1 MKLREEHLFSKQLQY
16 LLPVSPCFALT
27 LLGTVSSLF
36 AVSFQRMEQD
46 SPDAEVQVQDAPLT
60 YAAHCLGDWHWLLL
74 SSTSGH

>member
-16 LLPVSPCFALT
+16 LLPVSPCFVLT

-46 SPDAEVQVQDAPLT
+46 SPDAEVQVQDALLT